1 MSRFQNLFNTVM
13 TDHVQEKLE
22 MSRKH
27 LDAYRR
33 GGLGMPQASEGEEM
47 KITSA
52 GDVHYYHP
60 PQPVAQP
67 QQKSSLLPTLLALGL
82 GMLGPAGAVG
92 GYFLKEFLQSEKPV
106 ANSPTT
112 IQNTI
117 REEMKIRLLTEDEL
131 KQP

>member
-1 MSRFQNLFNTVM
+1 MG
-13 TDHVQEKLE
+13 
-22 MSRKH
+22 RKH

-33 GGLGMPQASEGEEM
+33 GGLGMPQASEGEDM

-60 PQPVAQP
+60 PQPAVQP
-67 QQKSSLLPTLLALGL
+67 EQKSSLFPTLLAAGL
-82 GMLGPAGAVG
+82 GMLGPAGVVG
-92 GYFLKEFLQSEKPV
+92 GYFLKEFLQTENPV
-106 ANSPTT
+106 AISPET